1 MFIVALFTIAKT
13 QKQPKFPSTIGWKRC
28 GMYTSQNTTQP
39 LKKNKIVNFHD
50 MDGPR
55 KYDTK
60 WIKLNRERQIYD
72 ITKDV
77 DLKTNMN

>member
-1 MFIVALFTIAKT
+1 
-13 QKQPKFPSTIGWKRC
+13 
-28 GMYTSQNTTQP
+28 
-39 LKKNKIVNFHD
+39 

-55 KYDTK
+55 EYDTK

-77 DLKTNMN
+77 DLKNNTN